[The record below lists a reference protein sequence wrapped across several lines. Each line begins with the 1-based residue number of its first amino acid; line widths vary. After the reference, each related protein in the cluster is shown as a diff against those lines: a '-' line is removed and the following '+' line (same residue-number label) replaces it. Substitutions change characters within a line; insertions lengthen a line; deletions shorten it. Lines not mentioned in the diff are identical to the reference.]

1 MNSFR
6 WNNLSLKYERC
17 TPSGWYHIGIRKFKF
32 RRLRLNSFLVRIS
45 IITPLILEILRRIMF
60 STSNTK
66 IDEFV
71 FLLFMLK
78 TINDKR
84 SQSCPSDVTKIWPSP
99 SRTPPLP
106 CQRNMM
112 WPCNLNQYGVKQ
124 QKEIFQ
130 IPRSTFF
137 FQLINIGL
145 MSLYLWGFFFEQY
158 KTNINHNLS

>member
-32 RRLRLNSFLVRIS
+32 RRIRLNSFLVRIS

-84 SQSCPSDVTKIWPSP
+84 SQSCTSDVTKIWPSP
-99 SRTPPLP
+99 SRTPPPPLSTEYDVTLQFKSIWSKTAKGNIP
-106 CQRNMM
+106 DTAFYFLLSINKYRFYVT
-112 WPCNLNQYGVKQ
+112 LSVR
-124 QKEIFQ
+124 IFLRT
-130 IPRSTFF
+130 I
-137 FQLINIGL
+137 
-145 MSLYLWGFFFEQY
+145 
-158 KTNINHNLS
+158 